1 MVNSNMKITRRQLRQ
16 LITESFAGSQF
27 FDDEGRT
34 FSVESVVAF
43 AQENHDKYFIPQFP
57 LDAISHDLEYWQG
70 DEERMMRADVSYPL
84 LVIIEDGCLSVAD
97 GLNRMYKAIN
107 VLGMTHID
115 VYLVP
120 KEDIL
125 GLSL

>member
-1 MVNSNMKITRRQLRQ
+1 MRITQRQLRR
-16 LITESFAGSQF
+16 LITESFVGSQF

-43 AQENHDKYFIPQFP
+43 AQENHDMYFMPRFP
-57 LDAISHDLEYWQG
+57 IEAISHDLEYWQG
-70 DEERMMRADVSYPL
+70 DEERMVHADVSYPL
-84 LVIIEDGCLSVAD
+84 LVIVEDGCLSVAD

-120 KEDIL
+120 KEDIMMF
-125 GLSL
+125 GT

>member
-1 MVNSNMKITRRQLRQ
+1 MKTLKEIRKV
-16 LITESFAGSQF
+16 IEENFAGSQF
-27 FDDEGRT
+27 FDDAGRT

-43 AQENHDKYFIPQFP
+43 AQKNHDRYFVPQFP
-57 LDAISHDLEYWQG
+57 LGAISHDLEYWQG

-125 GLSL
+125 AP

>member
-1 MVNSNMKITRRQLRQ
+1 MITMRITRRQLRQ

-97 GLNRMYKAIN
+97 GLNRMYKAVN

-120 KEDIL
+120 KEDIMMF
-125 GLSL
+125 GT

>member
-1 MVNSNMKITRRQLRQ
+1 MRQLV
-16 LITESFAGSQF
+16 LLAVASATGCVIKPITEIGLTGTV
-27 FDDEGRT
+27 FDNEQT
-34 FSVESVVAF
+34 LAF
-43 AQENHDKYFIPQFP
+43 ANLQDVRPMIETFP
-57 LDAISHDLEYWQG
+57 LEQAQAAYD
-70 DEERMMRADVSYPL
+70 RMMRADVSYPL

-120 KEDIL
+120 KEDII
-125 GLSL
+125 GLTL

>member
-1 MVNSNMKITRRQLRQ
+1 MVTMRITRLQLRQ

-34 FSVESVVAF
+34 FSVESVVDF
-43 AQENHDKYFIPQFP
+43 VQKNHDKYFVPQFP
-57 LDAISHDLEYWQG
+57 LEAISHDIKYWQG
-70 DEERMMRADVSYPL
+70 DEERMMRTDVSYPL
-84 LVIIEDGCLSVAD
+84 LVIIENGCLSVAD

-120 KEDIL
+120 KEDIVML
-125 GLSL
+125 GA